1 MRAIIYERYGA
12 PSVLKLGEVAQ
23 PPTPGPGQ
31 VLIKVAASAIN
42 PKDCLVRKGKF
53 RRITGQRF
61 PRVPGYDFAGWVDYL
76 GQGVTGVAP
85 GDEVFGMLNGWVGG
99 TSAEYILAPADELA
113 LKPASLDMIEAAS
126 LPLAGMTALQALRDL
141 GQVSP
146 GQRVCINGASGG
158 VGTLAVQIA
167 RALGAHVT
175 AVCSQRNEALVRRL
189 GAQEVI
195 DYQVSELSKSRALDA
210 RFDCIFDVFGNQ
222 NLSRLREVLRK
233 PGVYITTV
241 PNARSAFK
249 EVTTRWMAQQER
261 LVVVRSN
268 RADLEQLRRWVD
280 EGALMAVIDRRYGLE
295 EAAQAHE
302 YIETKRARGKVVLSV
317 AP

>member
-1 MRAIIYERYGA
+1 M
-12 PSVLKLGEVAQ
+12 LKLSEVAQ
-23 PPTPGPGQ
+23 PQTPGPGQ
-31 VLIKVAASAIN
+31 LLIKVAAAGIN

-53 RRITGQRF
+53 KRVTGQRF
-61 PRVPGYDFAGWVDYL
+61 PRTPGYDFAGWVDYV
-76 GQGVTGVAP
+76 GQGVEGFKR
-85 GDEVFGMLNGWVGG
+85 GDEVFGMLNGWTGG
-99 TSAEYILAPADELA
+99 TSAEYILAPAGELA
-113 LKPASLDMIEAAS
+113 IKPASLDMIEAAS
-126 LPLAGMTALQALRDL
+126 LPLAGMTALQALRDI

-158 VGTLAVQIA
+158 VGTLAIQIA

-175 AVCSQRNEALVRRL
+175 AVCSQRNEELVRGL
-189 GAQEVI
+189 GADEVI
-195 DYQVSELSKSRALDA
+195 DYQVSALSESRA

-222 NLSRLREVLRK
+222 NLSRLREVLSK

-249 EVTTRWMAQQER
+249 ELTTRWAQQQER
-261 LVVVRSN
+261 LVVVRSG

-280 EGALMAVIDRRYGLE
+280 EGSLMAVIDRRYGLE
-295 EAAQAHE
+295 EATQAHE